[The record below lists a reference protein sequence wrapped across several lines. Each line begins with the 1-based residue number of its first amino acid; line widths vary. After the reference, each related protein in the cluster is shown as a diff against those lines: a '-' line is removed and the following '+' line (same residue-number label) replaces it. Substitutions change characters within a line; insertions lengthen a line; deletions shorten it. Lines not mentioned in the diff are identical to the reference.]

1 MAKLIDGKQIAET
14 IKSELKVEIR
24 EWTEQ
29 GHRPPQL
36 TAVLLGE
43 DPASSTYVNNK
54 MKVSER
60 LSMRRIFGEGF
71 CWGLWKGKFK
81 LTFFTSIVQKK
92 ELNSCIK
99 K

>member
-36 TAVLLGE
+36 TAVLVGE

-60 LSMRRIFGEGF
+60 LSFYGRIFGEGILL
-71 CWGLWKGKFK
+71 GTLESK
-81 LTFFTSIVQKK
+81 V
-92 ELNSCIK
+92 
-99 K
+99 